1 VGGSLRD
8 VAEMTPEQIE
18 AFLMEGTRTAKL
30 ATTMADGGPHVM
42 PVWFIVEDGEI
53 VFNTG
58 ADTVKGRNLRRDPRV
73 ALVVDE
79 EIAPYG
85 FVHIR
90 GTATLGED
98 PEELLRTATLIG
110 GRYMG
115 ADRAREF
122 GERNGVPGE
131 LVVRVTP
138 QRTIAQRDL
147 AA

>member
-1 VGGSLRD
+1 M
-8 VAEMTPEQIE
+8 ANPMTPEEIT
-18 AFLMEGTRTAKL
+18 AFLTEGTRTAKL

-73 ALVVDE
+73 SIAVDE
-79 EIAPYG
+79 EQAPFG

-90 GTATLGED
+90 GRVTLSED
-98 PEELLRTATLIG
+98 PAELVRTATLIG

-131 LVVRVTP
+131 LLVRLRP
-138 QRTIAQRDL
+138 ERTIALRDL
-147 AA
+147 AD